1 MSKVCVLAP
10 DHAEALE
17 ERGRIPDCRYHGHL
31 SHLEADAAVAL
42 EFDHKNGHTIE
53 GWGQAR
59 TVRSIDG
66 RRRITPIPQILGYA
80 SRPSIGPQLFR
91 GLRSG
96 YVGPHTQQAIVAE
109 LH

>member
-1 MSKVCVLAP
+1 MLHFRPPAGRPSRSTPSNQPPVPSDPPMSKVCVLAP

-66 RRRITPIPQILGYA
+66 RRRITPI
-80 SRPSIGPQLFR
+80 
-91 GLRSG
+91 
-96 YVGPHTQQAIVAE
+96 
-109 LH
+109 